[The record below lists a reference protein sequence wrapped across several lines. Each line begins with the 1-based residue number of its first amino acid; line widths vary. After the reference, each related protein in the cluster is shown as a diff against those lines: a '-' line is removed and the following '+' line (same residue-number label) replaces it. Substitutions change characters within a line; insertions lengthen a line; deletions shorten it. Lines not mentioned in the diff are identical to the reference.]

1 MLNHVRTLLCGEKEV
16 TDKHKSNEELEC
28 FYKNLF
34 TEKSEFQKE
43 HINAYLNQINIPI
56 LSEELSQTCEGPITE
71 SEFLNA
77 LKSMPN
83 NKSPGNDGLTKE
95 FYETFWEEIK
105 TLLCNSITKSYQT
118 GELSISQRQ
127 AVIKHRKKG

>member
-1 MLNHVRTLLCGEKEV
+1 MLNQVRTLLSREKEV
-16 TDKHKSNEELEC
+16 TDKHKINQELER

-43 HINAYLNQINIPI
+43 HTNAYLNQINIPI
-56 LSEELSQTCEGPITE
+56 LSEERSQTCEGPITE
-71 SEFLNA
+71 SELLNA

-105 TLLCNSITKSYQT
+105 TPLCNSIKKSYQN
-118 GELSISQRQ
+118 GELSN
-127 AVIKHRKKG
+127 KTYLKKG